1 MKAKQTQVAQATQ
14 VAFNVEPTSLKDA
27 GYKLAQA
34 GESIVAVAQYVMAQA
49 PKVLEDLSIN
59 SHKEL
64 RADLAEGY
72 KLRAHELWGQD
83 YYIVSK
89 DTGAWLLVGNSLD
102 PDTQGKLDALLKDKR
117 EIKQVNVH
125 YVTSISTVDY
135 GRMKSENPAERA
147 IVQPMREKFTKY
159 EKDRNDSLIN
169 AIKKLVAEAKGETRT
184 RTDVSF
190 VDAVLKQFDA
200 WDKSVQVKATKGDKT
215 ADHVKYR
222 MARDAFLKIY
232 NTK

>member
-1 MKAKQTQVAQATQ
+1 MKANQSKTAKAVNVAYAMQAP
-14 VAFNVEPTSLKDA
+14 NSLKDA

-34 GESIVAVAQYVMAQA
+34 GESLATVAQYVMENA
-49 PKVLEDLSIN
+49 PVSLDDMSVN

-72 KLRAHELWGQD
+72 KLRAHELWGID
-83 YYIVSK
+83 YYVVSK
-89 DTGAWLLVGNSLD
+89 DTGAWLKIGNSLD
-102 PDTQGKLDALLKDKR
+102 PSYVKALEDHKGR

-147 IVQPMREKFTKY
+147 VVQPMREKFTKY
-159 EKDRNDSLIN
+159 EKDRNDSLIG
-169 AIKKLVAEAKGETRT
+169 AIKKLIADAKGEKRE
-184 RTDVSF
+184 RKDVPF
-190 VDAVLKQFDA
+190 IDAVLKMFDA
-200 WDKSVQVKATKGDKT
+200 WDKSVKVKETKGDKS
-215 ADHVKYR
+215 ADPLRFR
-222 MARDAFLKIY
+222 MARDAFLKAY

>member
-1 MKAKQTQVAQATQ
+1 MKAKQTQVALATN
-14 VAFNVEPTSLKDA
+14 ALTGATPTSLKDA

-34 GESIVAVAQYVMAQA
+34 GESIVAVAQYVMQQA
-49 PKVLEDLSIN
+49 PKIQEDLSVN

-72 KLRAHELWGQD
+72 KLRAHELWGTD

-89 DTGAWLLVGNSLD
+89 DTGAWLPIGNSLD
-102 PDTQGKLDALLKDKR
+102 PSHVKALEEHKGR
-117 EIKQVNVH
+117 EVKAISVQ

-135 GRMKSENPAERA
+135 GRMKTDDPELRKV
-147 IVQPMREKFTKY
+147 VQPMREKFTKY
-159 EKDRNDSLIN
+159 EKDRNDSLIG
-169 AIKKLVAEAKGETRT
+169 AIKKLIAQAKGETRT

-190 VDAVLKQFDA
+190 VDAVLKQFEA
-200 WDKSVQVKATKGDKT
+200 WDKSVQVKEHKGDKT
-215 ADHVKYR
+215 ADPVRYR
-222 MARDAFLKIY
+222 MARDAFLKAY

>member
-1 MKAKQTQVAQATQ
+1 MKAKQTQVTAVTI
-14 VAFNVEPTSLKDA
+14 EPTSLKDA

-34 GESIVAVAQYVMAQA
+34 GESIVAIAQYVMAQA
-49 PKVLEDLSIN
+49 PKVLDDLSIN

-89 DTGAWLLVGNSLD
+89 DTGAWLKIANSLESD
-102 PDTQGKLDALLKDKR
+102 CSKILKEHEGR
-117 EIKQVNVH
+117 EIKQISVH

-135 GRMKSENPAERA
+135 GRMKSERPEERA
-147 IVQPMREKFTKY
+147 IIQPMREKFTKY
-159 EKDRNDSLIN
+159 ENDRNDSLIK
-169 AIKKLVAEAKGETRT
+169 AIKKLVADAKGEKRE
-184 RTDVSF
+184 RKDVSF
-190 VDAVLKQFDA
+190 VDAVLKQFEA
-200 WDKSVQVKATKGDKT
+200 WDKSVQVKETKGDKT
-215 ADHVKYR
+215 ADPVKYR
-222 MARDAFLKIY
+222 MARDAFLKAY

>member
-1 MKAKQTQVAQATQ
+1 MKATKNN
-14 VAFNVEPTSLKDA
+14 VAFAIAPNSLKDA

-34 GESIVAVAQYVMAQA
+34 GESLVAVAQYVMEQA
-49 PKVLEDLSIN
+49 PKILDDLSVN

-89 DTGAWLLVGNSLD
+89 DTGAWLKIANTLD
-102 PDTQGKLDALLKDKR
+102 PDCSKKLKEHEGR
-117 EIKQVNVH
+117 EIKQISVH

-147 IVQPMREKFTKY
+147 IIQPMREKFTKY
-159 EKDRNDSLIN
+159 EKDRNDSLIS
-169 AIKKLVAEAKGETRT
+169 AIKKLVAEAKGEKRT
-184 RTDVSF
+184 RSDVSF
-190 VDAVLKQFDA
+190 VDALLKQFDA

-215 ADHVKYR
+215 ADHVRYR
-222 MARDAFLKIY
+222 MARDAFLKAY